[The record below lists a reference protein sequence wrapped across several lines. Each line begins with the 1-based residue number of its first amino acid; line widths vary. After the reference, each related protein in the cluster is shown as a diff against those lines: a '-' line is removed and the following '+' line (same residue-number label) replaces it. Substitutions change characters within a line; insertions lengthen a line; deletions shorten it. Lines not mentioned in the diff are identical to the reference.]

1 MKQIARLIVL
11 IIAIFGI
18 AFAQEG
24 PVKIGFYAPLTGPA
38 AEDGQSA
45 LNGAKVAITTIN
57 AAGGVLGRQVEL
69 VVYDDAFSP
78 DEAANVTRRLI
89 EQDDVVA
96 VVSGSYSF
104 TTRAGAPIAQQSGVP
119 FVAAY
124 AVHPSITEVGNY
136 IFRMGTLATVQGAAG
151 AELVAN
157 RLGLKRAAVLI
168 VDNDFGTSL
177 ADAFIEQY
185 GRLGGEVVMKD
196 MYPLGE
202 ADFRPLISAIRR
214 AQPDVI
220 YAIGYFNEAS
230 SFVRQ
235 LREAGID
242 TQVIGQEG
250 YDSPTFIE
258 LAGDTAEGVIITTEL
273 NRDSTR
279 EVVRNFLAEYLALAG
294 QPADAVSATSHDA
307 VLFVAE
313 AVRRA
318 GSTDPKAMIEAMANF
333 KDFDAVSGPIYEF
346 TATRDAVRP
355 VAIQIVKGGEF
366 HYFDEIDERDLDLE

>member
-1 MKQIARLIVL
+1 MKCVLRLLAFVGVL
-11 IIAIFGI
+11 MGVAL
-18 AFAQEG
+18 AQDE
-24 PVKIGFYAPLTGPA
+24 PIRIGFYAPLTGPA

-45 LNGAKVAITTIN
+45 LHGAEVAIMNIN
-57 AAGGVLGRQVEL
+57 EAGGVLGRQVEL
-69 VVYDDAFSP
+69 VAYDDAFSP

-104 TTRAGAPIAQQSGVP
+104 TTRAGAPIAQRSGVP

-124 AVHPSITEVGNY
+124 AVHPSITEVGEY
-136 IFRMGTLATVQGAAG
+136 VFRMGTKATIQGAAG

-168 VDNDFGTSL
+168 IDNDFGSSL
-177 ADAFIEQY
+177 AESFSKKYEE
-185 GRLGGEVVMKD
+185 LGGEVVMRE

-202 ADFRPLISAIRR
+202 SDFRPLISSIRR
-214 AQPDVI
+214 ADPDVI

-235 LREAGID
+235 LRESGID

-258 LAGDTAEGVIITTEL
+258 LAGETAEGVIITTEL
-273 NRDSTR
+273 NRDSDR
-279 EVVRNFLAEYLALAG
+279 EVVQEFLRDYQEHAG

-307 VLFVAE
+307 VLFVAD
-313 AVRRA
+313 AIRRA
-318 GSTDPKAMIEAMANF
+318 GSTDPEEMIEAMAAT
-333 KDFDAVSGPIYEF
+333 KDFDAVSGPIFEF
-346 TATRDAVRP
+346 TETRDAVRP
-355 VAIQIVKGGEF
+355 VAVQTVQGGEF
-366 HYFDEIDERDLDLE
+366 HFYDEIDERELDLE

>member
-1 MKQIARLIVL
+1 MRRLVRLLAITVAVL
-11 IIAIFGI
+11 GVAQ
-18 AFAQEG
+18 AQEG
-24 PVKIGFYAPLTGPA
+24 PIKIGFYAPLTGPA

-45 LNGAKVAITTIN
+45 LNGAEVAVAAIN
-57 AAGGVLGRQVEL
+57 EDGGVLGRPVEL

-104 TTRAGAPIAQQSGVP
+104 TTRAGAPIAQQAGVP

-124 AVHPSITEVGNY
+124 AVHPSITDVGHLV
-136 IFRMGTLATVQGAAG
+136 FRMGTLATIQGAAG

-157 RLGLKRAAVLI
+157 RLGLMRAAVLI

-177 ADAFIEQY
+177 SEAFVEQY
-185 GRLGGEVVMKD
+185 ERLGGEVVMQET
-196 MYPLGE
+196 YPLGE
-202 ADFRPLISAIRR
+202 SDFRPLISAIRR
-214 AQPDVI
+214 ADPDVI
-220 YAIGYFNEAS
+220 YATGSFSEAAL
-230 SFVRQ
+230 FVSQ

-258 LAGDTAEGVIITTEL
+258 LAGDAAEGVIITTEL
-273 NRDSTR
+273 NRDSDR
-279 EVVRNFLAEYLALAG
+279 EVVQRFLADYLEHAG

-313 AVRRA
+313 AIERA
-318 GSTDPKAMIEAMANF
+318 GTTEAEAVAAAMAGIT
-333 KDFDAVSGPIYEF
+333 DFEAVSGPIFEF
-346 TATRDAVRP
+346 TETRDAVRP
-355 VAIQIVKGGEF
+355 VAIQIVRDGEF
-366 HYFDEIDERDLDLE
+366 HFYDEIDERDLALE

>member
-1 MKQIARLIVL
+1 MKLLARLL
-11 IIAIFGI
+11 LLSIALWGI
-18 AFAQEG
+18 AFAQG
-24 PVKIGFYAPLTGPA
+24 DPIKVGFFAPLTGPA
-38 AEDGQSA
+38 AADGASA
-45 LNGAKVAITTIN
+45 LDGAKVAVTTIN
-57 AAGGVLGRQVEL
+57 ASGGVLGRQIEL

-89 EQDDVVA
+89 EQDNVVA
-96 VVSGSYSF
+96 VISGSYSF

-136 IFRMGTLATVQGAAG
+136 VFRMGTLATIQGAAG

-157 RLGLKRAAVLI
+157 RLGLKQAAVLI

-177 ADAFIEQY
+177 ASAFKDQFQE
-185 GRLGGEVVMKD
+185 LGGEVVLEE

-214 AQPDVI
+214 AKPDVI

-235 LREAGID
+235 LRESGIE

-273 NRDSTR
+273 NRDSER
-279 EVVRNFLAEYLALAG
+279 EVVKQFLADYLSLSG
-294 QPADAVSATSHDA
+294 QFADAVSATSNDS
-307 VLFVAE
+307 VLLVAE
-313 AVRRA
+313 AIRRA
-318 GSTDPKAMIEAMANF
+318 GSTDPEAMIDAMANIT
-333 KDFDAVSGPIYEF
+333 DFEAVSGPIFKF

-355 VAIQIVKGGEF
+355 VAIQIVQGGEF
-366 HYFDEIDERDLDLE
+366 HFYDEIDERDLGVE